1 MRSPSRFPSWIPGQP
16 PVNRACGRRRAA
28 ARRALSP
35 PRVKLLRRRVA
46 GEGTVSNDSAP
57 GTDAAI
63 GQARRINWGAV
74 ARILIVALIVPELI
88 YFSIDIAVIDGSRGW
103 WLFLVQHHRFF
114 AGVFSTSAIAAVIFG
129 WESFRRLIGEELRG
143 PVEDPATR
151 AAFLALHL
159 A

>member
-1 MRSPSRFPSWIPGQP
+1 MRSPRWFPSWIPAQP
-16 PVNRACGRRRAA
+16 PAESHLRSAPRCCSPSAIAA
-28 ARRALSP
+28 ARKVCSSAGWG
-35 PRVKLLRRRVA
+35 VKA
-46 GEGTVSNDSAP
+46 PVSNDSAP

-63 GQARRINWGAV
+63 GQARRIDWGVV
-74 ARILIVALIVPELI
+74 ARILIAALIVPELI

-151 AAFLALHL
+151 AAF
-159 A
+159 